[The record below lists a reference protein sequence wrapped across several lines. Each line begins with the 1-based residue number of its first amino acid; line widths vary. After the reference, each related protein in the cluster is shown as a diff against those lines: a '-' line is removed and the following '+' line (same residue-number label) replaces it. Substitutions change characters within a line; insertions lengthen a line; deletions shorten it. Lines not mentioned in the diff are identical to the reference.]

1 MRKISLIFTTAVLV
15 GLMSL
20 QAYGQG
26 KSGTRSNR
34 GAQLHGDARS
44 DKVHDLNTAKKKDK
58 KGKKSHKFGFHHN
71 DKDKGKGKGDNK
83 QH

>member
-1 MRKISLIFTTAVLV
+1 MKKITLIFMAAALV

-26 KSGTRSNR
+26 HSAARSNR
-34 GAQLHGDARS
+34 GGQLRGDARS
-44 DKVHDLNTAKKKDK
+44 DQVHDLNAAKKKAK
-58 KGKKSHKFGFHHN
+58 KGKKAHKFGFHHN

-83 QH
+83 